1 MKRFIIISLLVAA
14 ATPLFACIG
23 IETHNHYL
31 FRVYDMTEFR
41 DRVDRITRD
50 NWKAYLGLDSTE
62 YFWFDAKEVAE
73 AARAKGDELMVSY
86 VNHLSTYLD
95 CASDVISE
103 HWDYPSKEDL
113 QARSNKLLV
122 VRQYALGKVK
132 TRLRSQHALLYMRC
146 NMILGRHSEN
156 VQFWE
161 QTASKFIN
169 SVYRDMM
176 MNIYAGALVKTGRAD
191 EGGEIFMQQ
200 GDYQSL
206 MTIYYKRRSFDAIRQ
221 VYERNP
227 NHSALP
233 FLLQDF
239 VNNAQEAY
247 DSEHDK
253 EWPGKLFIRNIQRD
267 EAMKMAAFAW
277 QVVCDGKSEVPAM
290 WAAAAAWLNYMFGDK
305 KDAVRYAETARFAQ
319 GTEMMKDCARV
330 LQIYI
335 RSAVEAPTLSLDNA
349 LAADLQW
356 LTEKS
361 EEGIS
366 DDKPYYEHNYFY
378 FNARDRIVHQVL
390 ADKYQ
395 AQGRTSTALALYYL
409 AGSYTYDYALDTM
422 AVEHLLEY
430 YAYAKSRTTNNKL
443 DDFLK
448 KKLETNDDEL
458 INLIGTKYLRL
469 AQWEESIKWLDK
481 VPVEF
486 YNTKGYAVYA
496 TFRTPDVEPWIKR
509 QWLDEDHEVP
519 FDQIRLSAN
528 PRKAVAQEI
537 MQLEKG
543 LNLLKGEAR
552 LQRCYDLAVRYAQ
565 IHITGDCWYVLHDA
579 KSTYYDPTEPA
590 EPNEVDF
597 AAKAVQMLRQTANST
612 DFKLKERALFALSY
626 IYLNPDCWHDTRW
639 NSETADDDWI
649 AVPDRQQYRNF
660 EALLKHERTN
670 PTQTSLYVSRCDE
683 YRQFK
688 KHYHK

>member
-277 QVVCDGKSEVPAM
+277 QVVCDAKTESPAM

-319 GTEMMKDCARV
+319 GTEMMKDSARV

-409 AGSYTYDYALDTM
+409 AGSYTYDNALDTM
-422 AVEHLLEY
+422 AVEHHTPKAALPTTSSTIF
-430 YAYAKSRTTNNKL
+430 SRRNLRPTTMSS
-443 DDFLK
+443 
-448 KKLETNDDEL
+448 L
-458 INLIGTKYLRL
+458 I
-469 AQWEESIKWLDK
+469 S
-481 VPVEF
+481 
-486 YNTKGYAVYA
+486 
-496 TFRTPDVEPWIKR
+496 
-509 QWLDEDHEVP
+509 
-519 FDQIRLSAN
+519 
-528 PRKAVAQEI
+528 
-537 MQLEKG
+537 
-543 LNLLKGEAR
+543 
-552 LQRCYDLAVRYAQ
+552 
-565 IHITGDCWYVLHDA
+565 
-579 KSTYYDPTEPA
+579 
-590 EPNEVDF
+590 
-597 AAKAVQMLRQTANST
+597 
-612 DFKLKERALFALSY
+612 
-626 IYLNPDCWHDTRW
+626 
-639 NSETADDDWI
+639 
-649 AVPDRQQYRNF
+649 
-660 EALLKHERTN
+660 
-670 PTQTSLYVSRCDE
+670 
-683 YRQFK
+683 
-688 KHYHK
+688 